1 MKINTKEEID
11 ILLNYCKAIP
21 CSLPKEGGIFYKIKN
36 QSFIYPDGKAQT
48 REYIDKKRASVI
60 VPITDDGR
68 VVFVIQ
74 PIGLSEEGSLVE
86 FPAGYFEFGEDGKK
100 AGIRELA
107 EETGYMADEI
117 IYLGNHYQDP
127 GSIKAKVDVY
137 LALNCKKV
145 SEQQLDKGEFIKY
158 IEVPYDLAL
167 DLLDNNLL
175 MDSNSYIALSKT
187 DRYLQKEYNL
197 NNAFNIKKK
206 VK

>member
-1 MKINTKEEID
+1 MTITN
-11 ILLNYCKAIP
+11 ILLTIVVLVIAIAAIYYY
-21 CSLPKEGGIFYKIKN
+21 LKKKKN
-36 QSFIYPDGKAQT
+36 QEVEAT
-48 REYIDKKRASVI
+48 LNIDDKTYTLDVMKEFVKKRLDE
-60 VPITDDGR
+60 ITK
-68 VVFVIQ
+68 VNLYA
-74 PIGLSEEGSLVE
+74 IGLSEEGSLVE

-187 DRYLQKEYNL
+187 DRYLQKGYNL
-197 NNAFNIKKK
+197 NNASNIKKK

>member
-1 MKINTKEEID
+1 MKINTREEID

-21 CSLPKEGGIFYKIKN
+21 CSLPKEGGNFYKIKN

-48 REYIDKKRASVI
+48 REYIDKKRASVV

-158 IEVPYDLAL
+158 IEVPYDLSL
-167 DLLDNNLL
+167 DLLDNNFL

-197 NNAFNIKKK
+197 NNASNIKRKY
-206 VK
+206 

>member
-1 MKINTKEEID
+1 MKIDTKEEID

-21 CSLPKEGGIFYKIKN
+21 CSLPKEGGNFYKIKN
-36 QSFIYPDGKAQT
+36 QSFIYPDGKVQT

-86 FPAGYFEFGEDGKK
+86 FSAGYFGFGEDGKK

-197 NNAFNIKKK
+197 NNAPNIKMKLK
-206 VK
+206 